1 MSNEKGEKQWCQFE
15 HKPMIGSSIFYTI
28 TKSFVSPHR
37 KRSLWTT
44 IGIAYICFL
53 GQSKGWFYFHGWK
66 IEGIFPFT
74 HSYYSPLECVWSC
87 ICSETISGL
96 YNTSRTDK
104 SKLKCC
110 FYLRHKFL
118 NSVIYLLNNTFDFYN
133 ILLGNKIRIL
143 VWNCDLFLKN
153 NIHLNSISHLGDQ
166 TQIFI
171 YNWAWKFLMNFLR
184 INVCFSSLITTHSH
198 CHRCSE
204 DWFLWLFFFITHF
217 HGIFTGAFGT

>member
-110 FYLRHKFL
+110 FSANYIIN
-118 NSVIYLLNNTFDFYN
+118 NSMDFPKLCYRCLQNPFHPEIFLLN
-133 ILLGNKIRIL
+133 
-143 VWNCDLFLKN
+143 C
-153 NIHLNSISHLGDQ
+153 
-166 TQIFI
+166 
-171 YNWAWKFLMNFLR
+171 
-184 INVCFSSLITTHSH
+184 VCRLYYRRHH
-198 CHRCSE
+198 
-204 DWFLWLFFFITHF
+204 
-217 HGIFTGAFGT
+217 